1 MKLKRIFLSF
11 ILCTSIATE
20 CFASVMG
27 DRLWGSRTDFGAG
40 ANMYTTAY
48 QNGNSNNQEFYVEY
62 LPNSESVPVVLN
74 GEQIYGKRTI
84 REAAK
89 YYDDLNYRPLIGIN
103 ADYFSYKTGIPMG
116 HTISGGKLL
125 TKDDTGQHAVGF
137 RADGTGF
144 ISWLQIETKLI
155 RENESKMTI
164 ECINKWC
171 FKGATIAYFL
181 SDEFGK
187 DTKTAGQFKY
197 VIFRKTDG
205 DIKIGETAEFVVEEK
220 FDADINIGIPEGKY
234 VLVMDKNAGNPE
246 QLAFMDSLE
255 IGETIKMTNDA
266 VYDEELWKTAQNG
279 LGSIGGRLIEN
290 GTVYTEFEAGT
301 APRTAVGITKDGVIV
316 FYVVDGRQSGYSAGL
331 SLKNLAQRMSELG
344 CVDAINLDGGG
355 STAIAG
361 VYPGSDTFEVI
372 NSPSDGKLRSCAN
385 YIFLQDMRE
394 PTGVPKTIV
403 IDNKQNQHYLTGASV
418 NVDVLSVWDSA
429 NYKMQMPE
437 IEYEIVNGDETESSI
452 WGNLVTLSGNGT
464 TEVKVKTGEASTSLY
479 MNVYDFPDEIKVYDE
494 KWNEINHIKLSVGEN
509 YSKKL
514 QSAAYKGQ
522 NELIANSA
530 SFSYRVEGEIGE
542 FSGNEFIANTEKEAS
557 GRIIVTAGQAEKL
570 INVEITDDNH
580 FADMTDHWAKDAV
593 DTLYK
598 KGIVS
603 GFEISGSRYYNP
615 DNVMTRIEFS
625 SLICKC
631 LDIDTAEFEDVT
643 LKYKDTADFKDWM
656 VPYAKAMTELGIING
671 IDGSFKPNE
680 PLTRAQAVTIIGR
693 SLPEEEVLQELKA
706 ADKKEI
712 PDWAYPYFEKLVTLD
727 IIHGYEDNTLRPNRN
742 VTRAEAAAIMT
753 KYLTY

>member
-1 MKLKRIFLSF
+1 MRLNRILMSV

-27 DRLWGSRTDFGAG
+27 DKLWASRTDFGAG

-48 QNGNSNNQEFYVEY
+48 KNGSTNQQEFYVEY
-62 LPNSESVPVVLN
+62 LPNPESVPVVLN

-84 REAAK
+84 LQAAK

-103 ADYFSYKTGIPMG
+103 ADYFSLKTGIPMG

-125 TKDDTGQHAVGF
+125 TKDDTGQNAVGF

-155 RENESKMTI
+155 RENESEMTL

-171 FKGATIAYFL
+171 FEGATIAYFL

-187 DTKTAGQFKY
+187 ETKTPGQFKY
-197 VIFRKTDG
+197 VIFSKTDG
-205 DIKIGETAEFVVEEK
+205 EIKIGEEAEFIVEEK
-220 FDADINIGIPEGKY
+220 FDADINIGIPEDKY
-234 VLVMDKNAGNPE
+234 VLVMDRNAGNPE
-246 QLAFMDSLE
+246 QLAFMDSLQV
-255 IGETIKMTNDA
+255 GEKIKMTNEA
-266 VYDEELWKTAQNG
+266 VYDSELWESAENG

-301 APRTAVGITKDGVIV
+301 APRTAVGITEDGVLI

-361 VYPGSDTFEVI
+361 VYPGSSTFDVI
-372 NSPSDGKLRSCAN
+372 NSPSDGTLRSCAN

-394 PTGVPKTIV
+394 PTGVAKTIV
-403 IDNKQNQHYLTGASV
+403 LENKQNQHYLTGTSAEV
-418 NVDVLSVWDSA
+418 KVESVWDSA
-429 NYKMQMPE
+429 NYKME
-437 IEYEIVNGDETESSI
+437 IPQIGYEVINGDGTESEIS
-452 WGNLVTLSGNGT
+452 GNKVTLLGNGT
-464 TEVKVKTGEASTSLY
+464 TAVEITAAEASTQLNI
-479 MNVYDFPDEIKVYDE
+479 NVYDFPDEIKTYDE
-494 KWNEINHIKLSVGEN
+494 SGKEISFIKLEVGDN

-514 QSAAYKGQ
+514 NSTAYKGQ
-522 NELIANSA
+522 NKLIADS
-530 SFSYRVEGEIGE
+530 SCFEYTVEGEIGE
-542 FSGNEFIANTEKEAS
+542 FNGSKFIANTGKETS
-557 GRIIVTAGQAEKL
+557 GKIIVKAGQAEKI

-580 FADMTDHWAKDAV
+580 FDDMRSHWAKDAV
-593 DTLYK
+593 NTLYK

-603 GFEISGSRYYNP
+603 GVNNAGKWHYNP

-625 SLICKC
+625 SLICKY
-631 LDIDTAEFEDVT
+631 LEININEFDDVK
-643 LKYKDTADFKDWM
+643 LQYKDKAELKEWM
-656 VPYAKAMTELGIING
+656 IPYEKAMTELGIING
-671 IDGSFKPNE
+671 IDGKFKPNE

-693 SLPEEEVLQELKA
+693 TLPEEEDVLEIEA
-706 ADKKEI
+706 NDINDI
-712 PDWAYPYFEKLVTLD
+712 PDWAYSHFEKLITYD
-727 IIHGYEDNTLRPNRN
+727 IIHGYEDNTLRPNKN
-742 VTRAEAAAIMT
+742 VTRAEAAAIIYNMI
-753 KYLTY
+753 KN